1 MKRYK
6 AAGSYGIATVLS
18 AMFASNAIAE
28 TTLERIQRTGE
39 VRIGYANESPFAFT
53 KMDGAVTGESPEV
66 ARKVFAK
73 LGVKKVDTVLTEWG
87 SLIPGLRAGRFDV
100 IASGTYITPVRC
112 QQVAFS
118 EPIDRIQD
126 TVMTLPGN
134 PKAVH
139 SYPDVAK
146 NPDLKLAVIA
156 GSVELTYAKEE
167 GVKEGQLMQVA
178 DSPELVQAVL
188 TRRADAAASTNLTMR
203 EFEGKYN
210 GKVSAEPNF
219 TDDPKHNGYSAFA
232 FRPEDKDLRDAVNKV
247 LKGYIGSEDHLTT
260 ISAFGF
266 NKLNLPDRTT
276 KELCGG
282 NTQ

>member
-1 MKRYK
+1 
-6 AAGSYGIATVLS
+6 
-18 AMFASNAIAE
+18 MFATNASAE

-53 KMDGAVTGESPEV
+53 KLDGSVTGESPEV
-66 ARKVFAK
+66 AKKVFAK

-100 IASGTYITPVRC
+100 IASGTYVTPARC

-134 PKAVH
+134 PKAIH

-156 GSVELTYAKEE
+156 GSVELVYAKEA
-167 GVKEGQLMQVA
+167 GVKEAQLLQVG

-203 EFEGKYN
+203 EFAGKYN
-210 GKVSAEPNF
+210 GKVSAESNF

-232 FRPEDKDLRDAVNKV
+232 FRPEDTDLRDAVNKI
-247 LKGYIGSEDHLTT
+247 LKGYVGSEDHLST
-260 ISAFGF
+260 ISVFGF
-266 NKLNLPDRTT
+266 NKQNLPDKTT
-276 KELCGG
+276 KELCAGKA
-282 NTQ
+282 Q